1 MRILIAEDNRFF
13 RRLLE
18 VSLKQWGH
26 DVVQCEDGK
35 QAWDILNGESPP
47 RLAVLDWEMPKKHG
61 VEICR
66 DLRELKERPYVYVIL
81 LTAKNRQDDL
91 VEGLESG
98 ADDYITKPFDP
109 VELKVR
115 LRAGTRI
122 VQLQDDLLSAYRAA
136 DTRAK
141 EDSLTGLWNHSA
153 ILDILHKELSRS
165 TRQHSWVGVIMADMD
180 QFKKINDVYGHLTGD
195 NVLKR
200 IAKLLKKG
208 VRSYDSVGRYGGE
221 EFLIVLPVC
230 NLHEAGMLAERLR
243 ASAEKDSVKRGLAGA
258 AWTMSLGV
266 TAVKGSNGVTPD
278 LAIRTAD
285 RALYKAKNRGRNC
298 VEILEHSPE
307 QEIKSRLDR
316 IDTNR

>member
-18 VSLKQWGH
+18 VNLKQWGH
-26 DVVQCEDGK
+26 DIVQCEDGR
-35 QAWDILNGESPP
+35 QAWDILKGEDPP
-47 RLAVLDWEMPKKHG
+47 RLAVLDWEMPEKHG

-66 DLRELKERPYVYVIL
+66 EVRELKDRPYVYIIL

-136 DTRAK
+136 EMRAR

-153 ILDILHKELSRS
+153 IMDILQKELSRS
-165 TRQHSWVGVIMADMD
+165 VRQHTWVGVIMVDMD
-180 QFKKINDVYGHLTGD
+180 QFKKINDVYGHLKGD
-195 NVLKR
+195 SVLKR
-200 IAKLLKKG
+200 TAAILKKG

-221 EFLIVLPVC
+221 EFLIVLPAC
-230 NLHEAGMLAERLR
+230 NLQEASVLAERLR
-243 ASAEKDSVKRGLAGA
+243 ASAETDSLAHGLTGS

-266 TAVKGSNGVTPD
+266 TAVKGSNGVTAD

-285 RALYKAKNRGRNC
+285 RALYHAKHRGRNC
-298 VEILEHSPE
+298 VEILEYTLE
-307 QEIKSRLDR
+307 R
-316 IDTNR
+316 N

>member
-18 VSLKQWGH
+18 VNLKQWGH
-26 DVVQCEDGK
+26 DIVQCEDGQ
-35 QAWDILNGESPP
+35 QAWDVLKGEDPP

-66 DLRELKERPYVYVIL
+66 DVRELKDRPYVYIIL

-136 DTRAK
+136 EMRAK

-153 ILDILHKELSRS
+153 ILDILRKELSRS
-165 TRQHSWVGVIMADMD
+165 ARRHTWVGVIMADMD
-180 QFKKINDVYGHLTGD
+180 KFKRINDCHGHLNGD
-195 NVLKR
+195 RVLKR
-200 IAKLLKKG
+200 AADVLRKG

-221 EFLIVLPVC
+221 EFLIVLPAC
-230 NLHEAGMLAERLR
+230 DLREAGILAERLR
-243 ASAEKDSVKRGLAGA
+243 VSAERDSMNDGSPEST
-258 AWTMSLGV
+258 WTISLGV
-266 TAVKGSNGVTPD
+266 TAVKGSNAMTPD
-278 LAIRTAD
+278 FAIRTAD
-285 RALYKAKNRGRNC
+285 QALYRAKERGRNC
-298 VEILEHSPE
+298 VEIFESP
-307 QEIKSRLDR
+307 SDPR
-316 IDTNR
+316 

>member
-18 VSLKQWGH
+18 VNLKQWGH
-26 DVVQCEDGK
+26 DIVQCEDGQ
-35 QAWDILNGESPP
+35 QAWDVLKGEDPP

-66 DLRELKERPYVYVIL
+66 DVRELKDRPYVYIIL

-115 LRAGTRI
+115 LRAGIRI

-136 DTRAK
+136 EMRAK

-153 ILDILHKELSRS
+153 ILDILRKELSRS
-165 TRQHSWVGVIMADMD
+165 ARRHSWVGVIMADMD
-180 QFKKINDVYGHLTGD
+180 QFKKINDSHGHLKGD
-195 NVLKR
+195 RVLKR
-200 IAKLLKKG
+200 AADVLRKG

-221 EFLIVLPVC
+221 EFLIVLPAC
-230 NLHEAGMLAERLR
+230 DLREAGILAERLR
-243 ASAEKDSVKRGLAGA
+243 VAAERDSMNDGSPGSN
-258 AWTMSLGV
+258 WTISLGV
-266 TAVKGSNGVTPD
+266 TAVKGSNGMTPD
-278 LAIRTAD
+278 FAIRTAD
-285 RALYKAKNRGRNC
+285 QALYRAKDRGRNC
-298 VEILEHSPE
+298 VEIFDSPPDP
-307 QEIKSRLDR
+307 R
-316 IDTNR
+316 

>member
-18 VSLKQWGH
+18 VNLKQWGH
-26 DVVQCEDGK
+26 DIVQCEDGE
-35 QAWDILNGESPP
+35 QAWDVLKGEDPP

-66 DLRELKERPYVYVIL
+66 DVRELKDRPYVYIIL

-136 DTRAK
+136 EMRAK

-153 ILDILHKELSRS
+153 ILDILQKELSRS
-165 TRQHSWVGVIMADMD
+165 TRRHTWVGVIMADMD
-180 QFKKINDVYGHLTGD
+180 QFKKINDSHGHLKGD
-195 NVLKR
+195 RVLKR
-200 IAKLLKKG
+200 TADVLRKG

-221 EFLIVLPVC
+221 EFLIVLPAC
-230 NLHEAGMLAERLR
+230 DLREAEILAERLR
-243 ASAEKDSVKRGLAGA
+243 VSAERDSMNDGSPGA
-258 AWTMSLGV
+258 NWTISLGV

-278 LAIRTAD
+278 VAIRTAD
-285 RALYKAKNRGRNC
+285 QALYSAKERGRNC
-298 VEILEHSPE
+298 VEVFEHSPE
-307 QEIKSRLDR
+307 PR
-316 IDTNR
+316 